1 MARGD
6 LAPPPGRRY
15 AAGARTLR
23 SLGALAAL
31 LWCAPVALRSDIAPW
46 PPTGGTSLA
55 LAGPKRVQVV
65 MVEEHV
71 TLRVSPTATRA
82 RATFTLRNT
91 GGATELEV
99 GFPYQHDNE
108 LLGFAASVDGQA
120 VSHHDSSP
128 VTDGRPS
135 LKASRLWMRWKLWR
149 MAFAAGAT
157 HGVEV
162 SYSGV
167 PAPGSAS
174 FALLPFQH
182 PWLRGAAGRE
192 VTRKLT
198 PLAVDYVL
206 WTGGLWKEPIGRCRV
221 EVAFEGFR
229 RDQVL
234 WVVGPAPSAESPSGM
249 SWDLEDF
256 KPTADIHL
264 EFLPYLARSEV
275 VPFLESLQAAHPDDP
290 LLAQTL
296 GYEYKRDE
304 LRRAELFARF
314 LRGWRLPI
322 SLRTVGDQTSR
333 SETEA
338 SRIARAQAETLAA
351 QRSYAVWQMAARAL
365 QAFDRLGKIDQAR
378 ALVPV
383 VRPIFEHHLRELEGD
398 PVDYGR
404 KRWDRQA
411 LHRSLDLCDQ
421 LVPPQTLWGRF
432 LAWIR

>member
-1 MARGD
+1 MKRVN
-6 LAPPPGRRY
+6 LAPPNGRRH
-15 AAGARTLR
+15 AAGVRTLR

-31 LWCAPVALRSDIAPW
+31 LWSAPAALRSDVAPW
-46 PPTGGTSLA
+46 PPTAGTSLA
-55 LAGPKRVQVV
+55 LAGPKSVLVV

-71 TLRVSPTATRA
+71 TIRVSPTATRT
-82 RATFTLRNT
+82 RAIFTLRNT
-91 GGATELEV
+91 GGATEIEV

-108 LLGFAASVDGQA
+108 LLDFAAAVDGQT

-128 VTDGRPS
+128 VADGRPS

-157 HGVEV
+157 HTVEV

-167 PAPGSAS
+167 PAPASAP

-182 PWLRGAAGRE
+182 TWLRGAAGEE

-198 PLAVDYVL
+198 PLEVDYVL
-206 WTGGLWKEPIGRCRV
+206 WTGGLWKGPIGRCRI
-221 EVAFEGFR
+221 EVTFEGFR

-234 WVVGPAPSAESPSGM
+234 RVIGPAPSSESPRGM

-256 KPTADIHL
+256 KPVADIHL
-264 EFLPYLARSEV
+264 EFLPYLTRPEV

-296 GYEYKRDE
+296 GYEYQRDE
-304 LRRAELFARF
+304 LRRADLFARF
-314 LRGWRLPI
+314 LRGWHLPV
-322 SLRTVGDQTSR
+322 SLKTIGDHAPR
-333 SETEA
+333 SETGD
-338 SRIARAQAETLAA
+338 SRIDRAQAETLAA
-351 QRSYAVWQMAARAL
+351 QRSCAVWQMAARGLEAY
-365 QAFDRLGKIDQAR
+365 DRLGKIDQAR
-378 ALVPV
+378 SLVPV
-383 VRPIFEHHLRELEGD
+383 VCPIFEHLLRELEDD

>member
-1 MARGD
+1 
-6 LAPPPGRRY
+6 
-15 AAGARTLR
+15 
-23 SLGALAAL
+23 
-31 LWCAPVALRSDIAPW
+31 
-46 PPTGGTSLA
+46 
-55 LAGPKRVQVV
+55 

-71 TLRVSPTATRA
+71 TIRVSPTATRA

-108 LLGFAASVDGQA
+108 LLGFAASVDGQT

-128 VTDGRPS
+128 VADGRPS

-149 MAFAAGAT
+149 MGFAAGAT
-157 HGVEV
+157 HTVEV

-167 PAPGSAS
+167 PAPGSAP

-182 PWLRGAAGRE
+182 PWLRGAAGEE

-206 WTGGLWKEPIGRCRV
+206 WTGGLWKQPIGRCRI
-221 EVAFEGFR
+221 EVIFEGFR

-234 WVVGPAPSAESPSGM
+234 RVVGPTPSAESPSGM

-256 KPTADIHL
+256 KPAADIHL

-275 VPFLESLQAAHPDDP
+275 VPFLESLQATHPDDP

-296 GYEYKRDE
+296 GYEYQRDQ
-304 LRRAELFARF
+304 LRRADLFARF

-322 SLRTVGDQTSR
+322 SLRTVGDQAPR
-333 SETEA
+333 SETED
-338 SRIARAQAETLAA
+338 SRIARVQAEMLAA

-365 QAFDRLGKIDQAR
+365 QDFDRLGRIDQAR

-383 VRPIFEHHLRELEGD
+383 VCPIFEHLRRELEDD

-404 KRWDRQA
+404 KRWDLRA
-411 LHRSLDLCDQ
+411 LHRSLDLCDE
-421 LVPPQTLWGRF
+421 LVPPPTLWRRF
-432 LAWIR
+432 WAWIR